1 MKVCKP
7 GMFLVVLLFVF
18 ISCSQKQSL
27 EWFPFNWEG
36 DTISGKYID
45 KAFLFVPVK
54 IDNLPHEFTMQ
65 LDLAMGQTVF
75 YGNSIDPYLEECTS
89 LADKYKVPMFND
101 IALKM
106 GSVKFAGVD
115 VRYYPNFGEKIPQ
128 DSLHSRSSKHVGTI
142 GSDLFRNKIL
152 VIDYKSCRL
161 AVTDS
166 LPEEYKDLPAE
177 KFELKDGVIKIPF
190 RINGKECKLM
200 FDTGSS
206 PFQLVT
212 SKERALEISDSIIT
226 DSLGGPLWWGKEITF
241 YGLTVNKPIKFGK
254 KVFKSSKVY
263 YDKEGLWKEIYDYQN
278 VWGITGNAYFL
289 DHIVIIDYKNKL
301 FRVKQEFTIKRGR

>member
-7 GMFLVVLLFVF
+7 GIFLIILLFVSV
-18 ISCSQKQSL
+18 SCLQKQSL

-36 DTISGKYID
+36 DTISGKYIE
-45 KAFLFVPVK
+45 KAFLYIPVK

-75 YGNSIDPYLEECTS
+75 YGNSIDPYLKEYAS
-89 LADKYKVPMFND
+89 LADKYKAPMFNN
-101 IALKM
+101 ITLQM
-106 GSVKFAGVD
+106 GSVKFKSIEVG
-115 VRYYPNFGEKIPQ
+115 YYNNFGEEIPQ
-128 DSLHSRSSKHVGTI
+128 DSLHSKSPKHIGTI
-142 GSDLFRNKIL
+142 GSDLFQNKIL

-166 LPEEYKDLPAE
+166 LPKEYKNLPAE
-177 KFELKDGVIKIPF
+177 RFELKDGVIKIPF
-190 RINGKECKLM
+190 HINGKECKLM

-226 DSLGGPLWWGKEITF
+226 DSLSGPLWWGKEITF
-241 YGLTVNKPIKFGK
+241 YGLMVNKPVRFGK
-254 KVFKSSKVY
+254 KAFKSSKVY
-263 YDKEGLWKEIYDYQN
+263 YDKVGLWNEIYDYQK

-289 DHIVIIDYKNKL
+289 DNIVIIDYKNKL
-301 FRVKQEFTIKRGR
+301 FRVK